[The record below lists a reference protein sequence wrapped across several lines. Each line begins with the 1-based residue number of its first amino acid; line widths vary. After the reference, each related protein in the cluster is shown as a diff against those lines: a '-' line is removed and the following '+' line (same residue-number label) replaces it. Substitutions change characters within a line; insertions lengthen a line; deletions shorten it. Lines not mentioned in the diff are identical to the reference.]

1 MKDGRKQKP
10 PRMQLVGNADEKG
23 VTLTDTPGD
32 RRRELS
38 PWTIGSDFPVF
49 TPDDDPVLEG
59 IDQLGK
65 SFQAT
70 AEAMDRRVSAVEARQ
85 AADAEKL
92 EKMVVK
98 STETIMDRI
107 EALDPRVGVG
117 IVDKIQTMLEL
128 MIDKLNKQ
136 T

>member
-10 PRMQLVGNADEKG
+10 PRMRIVGDADKVG
-23 VTLTDTPGD
+23 ITASNTPGN

-65 SFQAT
+65 SFEASVK
-70 AEAMDRRVSAVEARQ
+70 AMDARVSAVEARQ
-85 AADAEKL
+85 AADAERL